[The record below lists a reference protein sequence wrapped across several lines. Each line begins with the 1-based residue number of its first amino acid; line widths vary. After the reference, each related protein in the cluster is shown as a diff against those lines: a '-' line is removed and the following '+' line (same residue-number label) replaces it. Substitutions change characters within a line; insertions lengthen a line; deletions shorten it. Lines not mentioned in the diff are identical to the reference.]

1 MPIIPREMPV
11 LDDFFTR
18 ALVAGVGLA
27 LTTGP
32 LGCFIVWRRMAYF
45 GDTMAHSAL
54 LGVAMALLLEINLMF
69 GVFAVAVLVSLAL
82 LLLQRRGALSTDAL
96 LGILSHSTLA
106 LGLVMVAFMTWV
118 RVDLMSFLFGDILA
132 VSRLDILFI
141 YAGGAIVLGVLA
153 WLWRPLLAATVSE
166 ELAEA
171 EGMSPERSRLVF
183 MLLMALVIAIAMKIV
198 GILLITSLLIIP
210 AAAALALVLW
220 PSSAG
225 RWEAG
230 AAGERATARALLG
243 VEADGWTI
251 FTDVRPPGRRWNL
264 DHLLVGPAG
273 VVVVETKQWR
283 RPVRTWRRHPG
294 VVRER
299 VDWQVDA
306 VRRMLGTDAVAGYL
320 CVHGARVRRLRRW
333 APVGDGRHLRRWLR
347 RRPAVLHRRE
357 VDDLVRVCRRTFE

>member
-1 MPIIPREMPV
+1 MPV

-210 AAAALALVLW
+210 AAAARRLVTTPEQMAVVAAIAGAVAVCAGLFASLEWDTPSGPSIVVAALVLF
-220 PSSAG
+220 
-225 RWEAG
+225 
-230 AAGERATARALLG
+230 LLS
-243 VEADGWTI
+243 
-251 FTDVRPPGRRWNL
+251 
-264 DHLLVGPAG
+264 LLPFVGP
-273 VVVVETKQWR
+273 WR
-283 RPVRTWRRHPG
+283 RRAATGSRIP
-294 VVRER
+294 
-299 VDWQVDA
+299 
-306 VRRMLGTDAVAGYL
+306 
-320 CVHGARVRRLRRW
+320 
-333 APVGDGRHLRRWLR
+333 
-347 RRPAVLHRRE
+347 
-357 VDDLVRVCRRTFE
+357 